1 MGRVGTLSAEHL
13 GVAPGSLGPGGVE
26 VDGEPDP
33 EATGDEG
40 PTVGIVGPVQPA
52 ISRTPPMM
60 VAIDFL
66 ITQPMYPLKLA
77 LKRGRSPGPRNAF
90 SVRT

>member
-1 MGRVGTLSAEHL
+1 M
-13 GVAPGSLGPGGVE
+13 
-26 VDGEPDP
+26 DGEPDP

-40 PTVGIVGPVQPA
+40 PTVGIVGPAQPA

-77 LKRGRSPGPRNAF
+77 LKRG
-90 SVRT
+90 